1 MINEYLLSI
10 IVLVIAVLPAFVWRP
25 TRSLSVV
32 LICLYVAFLVMHWPF
47 VTGVSGTVHDTENG
61 YLKPFI
67 LYKQW
72 LDAGIKLGWNPY
84 WGGGQPLGLLNN
96 FIFLPTYTP
105 LLLLDSVLGLRLN
118 AVVMFNWAWMLLHL
132 LMCTGATLAA
142 SSILKS
148 RWSCLFVTT
157 PLLFGSFWGGLIAPV
172 PPVVLFLSVYLLFFW
187 YNAWKEQSFTWLVLF
202 VAAAAFSLNFY
213 IPHYV
218 IITLAVSI
226 ASFCVFTVYKK
237 GIFHRFKDIDVGQF
251 LNKSTVIKSGV
262 LLAVFA
268 LFAAPF
274 IHMFVETLDF
284 VSPTRGFTVQG
295 ETALGN
301 DVFQQGVGV
310 NLSSWTLLT
319 DKAAGYEN
327 LNSSAHW
334 PMYIGSVATVLCA
347 YGLVSLSIPWVVVTS
362 VILIFISFGVGTW
375 LWDFM
380 TTYVPFMSFL
390 RDSFPFVGV
399 VVFFLLVIGASVIE
413 NQAPFRQQAVNVVLN
428 YLLAV
433 LLLAILVVAAPNVS
447 RDSETFAVIAAV
459 LLGFYIL
466 INTIFR
472 DIRYVKS
479 LGVIGL
485 LLLLVFECGSVALG
499 RAGLYRSNKL
509 AEVQE
514 FVYPTQWQSV
524 NKQVRMPFDLDA
536 MFSKQ
541 AIWLSLTNGSM
552 FLLQKDFARYAR
564 VKYSCVPT
572 RTCSKAD
579 LANVNLRGANLTGEI
594 SRAAN
599 LRSES
604 GSIFVLYPH
613 DSSNEGKEN
622 LKSVGSDRFFDTPL
636 KVTKSSL
643 SPNELKTV
651 CSALLIVRDPEG
663 STKLPDEVRFRQ
675 LGTSTDRASEGYF
688 SAVSKNSYSG
698 EKLLVSQYDFEDCL
712 KEVTDRSKLPLTIDD
727 PFIEGN
733 VRIILLEDPDLDFV
747 VPLESHNPN
756 SIRLLAHSRNKSLLL
771 RKENYHPNWD
781 LTVNSAP
788 HKIDR
793 TSENF
798 QIVSLDPGLN
808 NLVFSY
814 KSTYD
819 SLHKVTQKGLFFLYL
834 FMIVVL
840 GFYKG
845 GLRKMGF

>member
-1 MINEYLLSI
+1 
-10 IVLVIAVLPAFVWRP
+10 
-25 TRSLSVV
+25 
-32 LICLYVAFLVMHWPF
+32 
-47 VTGVSGTVHDTENG
+47 
-61 YLKPFI
+61 
-67 LYKQW
+67 
-72 LDAGIKLGWNPY
+72 
-84 WGGGQPLGLLNN
+84 
-96 FIFLPTYTP
+96 
-105 LLLLDSVLGLRLN
+105 
-118 AVVMFNWAWMLLHL
+118 
-132 LMCTGATLAA
+132 MCTGATLAA
-142 SSILKS
+142 FSILKS

-172 PPVVLFLSVYLLFFW
+172 PPVVLCLSVYLLFFW
-187 YNAWKEQSFTWLVLF
+187 YNAWKEQSFAWLVLF

-218 IITLAVSI
+218 IITLVASI
-226 ASFCVFTVYKK
+226 ASFCVFETDKK
-237 GIFHRFKDIDVGQF
+237 DIFHRFKDIDFGQIF
-251 LNKSTVIKSGV
+251 NKSTILKSGV
-262 LLAVFA
+262 LFVVFV

-274 IHMFVETLDF
+274 IHMFIETLDF

-334 PMYIGSVATVLCA
+334 PMYIGALATVLCA

-375 LWDFM
+375 LWDFI

-485 LLLLVFECGSVALG
+485 LLLLVFECGSVALD

-552 FLLQKDFARYAR
+552 FLLQKDFAQYAR

-572 RTCSKAD
+572 RTCSEAD
-579 LANVNLRGANLTGEI
+579 LSKVDLRGTNLTGEN
-594 SRAAN
+594 SRPAN

-604 GSIFVLYPH
+604 GSSFVLYPH
-613 DSSNEGKEN
+613 DGKEN
-622 LKSVGSDRFFDTPL
+622 LRSVGSDRFFHAPL
-636 KVTKSSL
+636 KVTKSSS

-675 LGTSTDRASEGYF
+675 LGEGYL
-688 SAVSKNSYSG
+688 SAFLKRSYA
-698 EKLLVSQYDFEDCL
+698 EKDLLVKQYELDNCL
-712 KEVTDRSKLPLTIDD
+712 EGIANQSKLPLTIDD
-727 PFIEGN
+727 PSIEGD
-733 VRIILLEDPDLDFV
+733 VRIILLEDPSLDFV

-756 SIRLLAHSRNKSLLL
+756 SIRLLAQIHDKSLLL

-788 HKIDR
+788 HKIGR

-808 NLVFSY
+808 DLVFNYASI
-814 KSTYD
+814 YD
-819 SLHKVTQKGLFFLYL
+819 LLHKVTQKGLFFLYF

>member
-1 MINEYLLSI
+1 MINGYLLSI

-47 VTGVSGTVHDTENG
+47 VTGISGTVHDTENG

-142 SSILKS
+142 FSILKS

-172 PPVVLFLSVYLLFFW
+172 PPVVLCLSVYLLFFW

-226 ASFCVFTVYKK
+226 ASFCVFEAYEKAT
-237 GIFHRFKDIDVGQF
+237 FHRFKDIDFGQF
-251 LNKSTVIKSGV
+251 LNKSIILKSSV
-262 LLAVFA
+262 LLAVFV

-274 IHMFVETLDF
+274 IHMFIETLDF
-284 VSPTRGFTVQG
+284 VSPTRGFTTQG

-319 DKAAGYEN
+319 DRAAGVGEVLY
-327 LNSSAHW
+327 AHW
-334 PMYIGSVATVLCA
+334 PMYIGAVATILCA
-347 YGLVSLSIPWVVVTS
+347 YGLVSLSIPWIVVTTA
-362 VILIFISFGVGTW
+362 ILILISFGSGTW
-375 LWDFM
+375 LWDSM
-380 TTYVPFMSFL
+380 ITYVPFMGFL
-390 RDSFPFVGV
+390 RHSFSFVGV
-399 VVFFLLVIGASVIE
+399 VVFFLLIVGASVIE
-413 NQAPFRQQAVNVVLN
+413 NQVLFKHKAINLVLN
-428 YLLAV
+428 YLSAV
-433 LLLAILVVAAPNVS
+433 FLLAILIVAAPSTSQVWHWHVS
-447 RDSETFAVIAAV
+447 PVVFGGIAAI

-466 INTIFR
+466 FNTIFR
-472 DIRYVKS
+472 DIRYVRS
-479 LGVIGL
+479 LGTIAL
-485 LLLLVFECGSVALG
+485 LLLLVYECGSVALG
-499 RAGLYRSNKL
+499 RAGQYPSNDVPD
-509 AEVQE
+509 VQALI
-514 FVYPTQWQSV
+514 YPTQWQSV
-524 NKQVRMPFDLDA
+524 NRQVRMPFDWDA

-541 AIWLSLTNGSM
+541 AIWLSLTNDSM
-552 FLLQKDFARYAR
+552 FLLQKDFARHAR
-564 VKYSCVPT
+564 KKYSCEPT
-572 RTCSKAD
+572 RNC
-579 LANVNLRGANLTGEI
+579 
-594 SRAAN
+594 
-599 LRSES
+599 RSES

-613 DSSNEGKEN
+613 DGKEN
-622 LKSVGSDRFFDTPL
+622 LRSVGSDRFFDAPL
-636 KVTKSSL
+636 KVTKSSS

-675 LGTSTDRASEGYF
+675 LGTSTDQASEAYF
-688 SAVSKNSYSG
+688 SAVSKSSYSG
-698 EKLLVSQYDFEDCL
+698 ENLLVSQYDFEDCL
-712 KEVTDRSKLPLTIDD
+712 KEVTDGSKLLLTSDYSA
-727 PFIEGN
+727 IEED
-733 VRIILLEDPDLDFV
+733 VFVVFLEDPNMDFV

-756 SIRLLAHSRNKSLLL
+756 SIRLLARTHDKSLLL
-771 RKENYHPNWD
+771 RKENYHSNWD
-781 LTVNSAP
+781 LMVNSAS

-793 TSENF
+793 TTENF
-798 QIVSLDPGLN
+798 QIISLDSGLN
-808 NLVFSY
+808 DLVFNYESI
-814 KSTYD
+814 YD
-819 SLHKVTQKGLFFLYL
+819 LLHKVTLYGLFFLYF

-845 GLRKMGF
+845 GLRKMGI